1 MPVKHE
7 VIETTVF
14 SNSGDFTTTIT
25 KEKIFH
31 EWRGDYYSNTDL
43 VGEMGIIKEFISH
56 LQEVVKVME
65 GKLNAP
71 KTS

>member
-1 MPVKHE
+1 MPVKRK
-7 VIETTVF
+7 VIETIVE
-14 SNSGDFTTTIT
+14 SENRDFTTTIT

-65 GKLNAP
+65 EN
-71 KTS
+71 